1 MQINRSQSSISH
13 NKPTT
18 VSIVIPTY
26 NEAENILKLIE
37 AIKSNLPYITS
48 TEIIVVDVHSP
59 DGTGRIVENYIHD
72 ITTGGATTNQI
83 NINKIITIFLL
94 PPLLKLL
101 IDKIRGD

>member
-1 MQINRSQSSISH
+1 M
-13 NKPTT
+13 
-18 VSIVIPTY
+18 SIVIPTY

-37 AIKSNLPYITS
+37 AIKSNLPHITS
-48 TEIIVVDVHSP
+48 TEIIVVDDNSP

-72 ITTGGATTNQI
+72 ITTGDATTNQI

>member
-48 TEIIVVDVHSP
+48 TEIIVVDDNSP

-72 ITTGGATTNQI
+72 ITTVATTNQI